1 MTTILKTDLPGLLH
15 RGKVRDTY
23 DMGDKLLMVS
33 TDRIS
38 AFDMVLPNGIPGK
51 GRILSL
57 LSVFWFEKT
66 VHLIPNHF
74 IAMAGDRAALGT
86 IADSPPVKGLSD
98 DIAQM
103 AMVVRKARRIDVE
116 CIVRGYITGSA
127 WSEYKRSGT
136 VGDMPMP
143 PGLKECQEF
152 SEPLFTPTTK
162 ADTGHDENMT
172 FQEMQSLVGA
182 DLAADL
188 RDKSIQVYEY
198 ARGLAAEKG
207 IIIADTKM
215 EFGIIDEEVTLIDEL
230 LTPDSS
236 RFWDAERYQVGQSQP
251 NFDKQ
256 FVRDWLLASGWNK
269 EPPAPAL
276 PTDIVAKT
284 AERYAEAYLRLTG
297 QSV

>member
-215 EFGIIDEEVTLIDEL
+215 EFGIIDGEVTLIDEL

-236 RFWDAERYQVGQSQP
+236 RFWDAERYQVGQPQP

>member
-23 DMGDKLLMVS
+23 GMGDKLLMVS

-66 VHLIPNHF
+66 VHLVPNHF
-74 IAMAGDRAALGT
+74 IAMAGDTAALGT
-86 IADSPPVKGLSD
+86 IADNPPVKGLSD
-98 DIAQM
+98 DIAQR
-103 AMVVRKARRIDVE
+103 AMVVRKAQRIDVE

-136 VGDMPMP
+136 VGDMPMT

-152 SEPLFTPTTK
+152 SDPLFTPTTK

-172 FQEMQSLVGA
+172 FQVMQSLVGA

-188 RDKSIQVYEY
+188 KEKSIQVYEY

-215 EFGIIDEEVTLIDEL
+215 EFGIIDGEVTLIDEL

-236 RFWDAERYQVGQSQP
+236 RFWDAGRYQVGQSQP

-276 PTDIVAKT
+276 PSDIVAKT

>member
-1 MTTILKTDLPGLLH
+1 MTTILKTELPGLLH

-38 AFDMVLPNGIPGK
+38 AFDMVLPNGIPDK

-66 VHLIPNHF
+66 SHLVPNHF
-74 IAMAGDRAALGT
+74 IAMAGDRAVLGT
-86 IADSPPVKGLSD
+86 IADNPPVRGLSD
-98 DIAQM
+98 DIAQR

-136 VGDMPMP
+136 VGDMSMT

-152 SEPLFTPTTK
+152 SKPLFTPTTK

-172 FQEMQSLVGA
+172 FQQMQSLVGA

-188 RDKSIQVYEY
+188 REKSIQVYEY
-198 ARGLAAEKG
+198 SRGLASEKG

-215 EFGIIDEEVTLIDEL
+215 EFGIIDGEVTLIDEL

-276 PTDIVAKT
+276 PPDIVAKT

>member
-98 DIAQM
+98 DIAQR

-172 FQEMQSLVGA
+172 FQQMQSLVGA

-188 RDKSIQVYEY
+188 REKSIQVYEY

-215 EFGIIDEEVTLIDEL
+215 EFGIIDGEVTLIDEL

-236 RFWDAERYQVGQSQP
+236 RFWDAERYQVGQPQP

-276 PTDIVAKT
+276 PPDIVAKT

>member
-66 VHLIPNHF
+66 VHLVPNHF
-74 IAMAGDRAALGT
+74 IAMAGDTAALGT

-98 DIAQM
+98 DIAQR

-136 VGDMPMP
+136 VGDMPMT

-172 FQEMQSLVGA
+172 FQQMQTLVGD

-188 RDKSIQVYEY
+188 REKSIQLYEY

-215 EFGIIDEEVTLIDEL
+215 EFGIIDGEVTLIDEL

-276 PTDIVAKT
+276 PPDIVAKT
-284 AERYAEAYLRLTG
+284 AERYAEAYLKLTG

>member
-236 RFWDAERYQVGQSQP
+236 RFWDAERYQVGQPQP

-276 PTDIVAKT
+276 PSDIVAKT

>member
-66 VHLIPNHF
+66 VHLVPNHF
-74 IAMAGDRAALGT
+74 IAMAGDTAALGT

-98 DIAQM
+98 DIAQR

-136 VGDMPMP
+136 VGDMPMT

-172 FQEMQSLVGA
+172 FQQMQSLVGD

-188 RDKSIQVYEY
+188 REKSIQLYEY

-215 EFGIIDEEVTLIDEL
+215 EFGIIDGEVTLIDEL

-236 RFWDAERYQVGQSQP
+236 RFWDAERYQVGQPQP

-276 PTDIVAKT
+276 PPDIVAKT

>member
-66 VHLIPNHF
+66 AHLVPNHF
-74 IAMAGDRAALGT
+74 IAMAGDTAALGT

-98 DIAQM
+98 DIAQR

-136 VGDMPMP
+136 VGDMPMT

-172 FQEMQSLVGA
+172 FQQMQSLVGA

-188 RDKSIQVYEY
+188 REKSIQLYEY

-215 EFGIIDEEVTLIDEL
+215 EFGIIDGEVTLIDEL

-236 RFWDAERYQVGQSQP
+236 RFWDAERYQVGQPQP

-276 PTDIVAKT
+276 PPDIVAKT

>member
-66 VHLIPNHF
+66 VHLVPNHF
-74 IAMAGDRAALGT
+74 IAMAGDTAALGT

-98 DIAQM
+98 DIAQR

-136 VGDMPMP
+136 VGDMPMT

-172 FQEMQSLVGA
+172 FQQMQTLVGD

-188 RDKSIQVYEY
+188 REKSIQLYEY

-215 EFGIIDEEVTLIDEL
+215 EFGIIDGEVTLIDEL

-236 RFWDAERYQVGQSQP
+236 RFWDAERYQVGQPQP

-276 PTDIVAKT
+276 PSDIVAKT

>member
-66 VHLIPNHF
+66 VHLVPNHF
-74 IAMAGDRAALGT
+74 IAMAGDTAALGT

-98 DIAQM
+98 DIAQR

-136 VGDMPMP
+136 VGDMPMT

-172 FQEMQSLVGA
+172 FQQMQTLVGD

-188 RDKSIQVYEY
+188 REKSIQLYEY
-198 ARGLAAEKG
+198 ARGLASEKG

-215 EFGIIDEEVTLIDEL
+215 EFGIIDGEVTLIDEL

-236 RFWDAERYQVGQSQP
+236 RFWDAERYQVGQPQP

-276 PTDIVAKT
+276 PPDIVAKT

>member
-1 MTTILKTDLPGLLH
+1 
-15 RGKVRDTY
+15 
-23 DMGDKLLMVS
+23 
-33 TDRIS
+33 
-38 AFDMVLPNGIPGK
+38 
-51 GRILSL
+51 
-57 LSVFWFEKT
+57 
-66 VHLIPNHF
+66 
-74 IAMAGDRAALGT
+74 
-86 IADSPPVKGLSD
+86 
-98 DIAQM
+98 AQR

-136 VGDMPMP
+136 VGDMPMA

-152 SEPLFTPTTK
+152 PEPLFTPTTK
-162 ADTGHDENMT
+162 AETGHDENMT
-172 FQEMQSLVGA
+172 FQQMQSLVGA

-188 RDKSIQVYEY
+188 REKSIQVYEY

-215 EFGIIDEEVTLIDEL
+215 EFGIIDGEVTLIDEL

-276 PTDIVAKT
+276 PPDIVAKT
-284 AERYAEAYLRLTG
+284 VERYTEAYLRLTG
-297 QSV
+297 QNI

>member
-215 EFGIIDEEVTLIDEL
+215 EFGIVDGEVTLIDEL

>member
-98 DIAQM
+98 DIAQR

-188 RDKSIQVYEY
+188 RDKRIQVYEY

-236 RFWDAERYQVGQSQP
+236 RFWDAERYQVGQPQP

-276 PTDIVAKT
+276 PSDIVAKT